1 MASTG
6 EGPSPNDKPVRKV
19 QPSPAMD
26 PELATSRR
34 NNCMKDH
41 PETSETQNCGGGN
54 LKEPR
59 WSIATMSPG
68 EMEAYAVLLIAGNV
82 IWVVYEVLR
91 ATGSPVDM
99 LHSIVTNLWQASAA
113 ALFITL
119 TAAGISKGLR
129 LAARRLRQWLFKS
142 REG

>member
-1 MASTG
+1 
-6 EGPSPNDKPVRKV
+6 
-19 QPSPAMD
+19 
-26 PELATSRR
+26 
-34 NNCMKDH
+34 MKDH
-41 PETSETQNCGGGN
+41 PETSETQHCGGVD

-59 WSIATMSPG
+59 RSIATMSPG
-68 EMEAYAVLLIAGNV
+68 EMEAYAVLFIVLLIAGNV
-82 IWVVYEVLR
+82 IWVVYEVIR
-91 ATGSPVDM
+91 ATGSPADT

-119 TAAGISKGLR
+119 TVAGVSKGLR